1 MRENVGIALTKM
13 ADPEIRERVS
23 AGDVAALG
31 YLEFN
36 EAERDVVIAA
46 AKDYPDPEVSGFS
59 FGSLNF
65 NAPPPASF
73 NFTENGQFGVAA
85 HYAFGSFAKPVI
97 VGGHAM

>member
-1 MRENVGIALTKM
+1 MARENVGNALTQM
-13 ADPEIRERVS
+13 ADPEIRERVA

-46 AKDYPDPEVSGFS
+46 ARDYPDVSGFEI
-59 FGSLNF
+59 GSLNF
-65 NAPPPASF
+65 GSSPPPGF
-73 NFTENGQFGVAA
+73 DFTENGQFGVAA
-85 HYAFGSFAKPVI
+85 HYSFGSNAPSVI